1 VFTPDRIAV
10 LKVLASQAAIALEN
24 ARLYRDLEQREAE
37 IRSLKDQQARR
48 LSQAMDDLEYRK
60 MKGAA

>member
-1 VFTPDRIAV
+1 MVE
-10 LKVLASQAAIALEN
+10 QAAIALEN